1 LLEAGLEIT
10 QLQKIM
16 GHVSILTTVKYTHLT
31 TLGTHNSF
39 DKINNLMNGFNINW
53 GKVK

>member
-1 LLEAGLEIT
+1 LLEAGVEIT

-31 TLGTHNSF
+31 TTNTSNSF
-39 DKINNLMNGFNINW
+39 EKINTLMNGFNLNW
-53 GKVK
+53 GKVR

>member
-1 LLEAGLEIT
+1 LLEAGVEIT

-31 TLGTHNSF
+31 TVNTHNSIE
-39 DKINNLMNGFNINW
+39 KINQLMNGFSINW
-53 GKVK
+53 GTVK

>member
-1 LLEAGLEIT
+1 VEMT

-31 TLGTHNSF
+31 TNNTHKSI
-39 DKINNLMNGFNINW
+39 DKINQLMNGFNIKW
-53 GKVK
+53 GAVK